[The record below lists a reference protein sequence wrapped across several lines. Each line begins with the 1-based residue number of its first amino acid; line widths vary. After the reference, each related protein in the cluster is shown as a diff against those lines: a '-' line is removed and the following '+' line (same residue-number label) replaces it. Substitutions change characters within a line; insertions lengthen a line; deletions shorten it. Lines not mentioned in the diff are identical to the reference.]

1 MPMMDLEQIQMLV
14 YQHVTQLTLID
25 YRVSDAFDV
34 ALQTAALAFDDEFIR
49 AGLERARKV
58 IVDRTDHD
66 KGPASSMTPNA
77 ALQGDQGAGK
87 SASKRTR

>member
-1 MPMMDLEQIQMLV
+1 MMDLEQIQMLV

-58 IVDRTDHD
+58 IVDRTDQD
-66 KGPASSMTPNA
+66 KRQAGSTTPNA
-77 ALQGDQGAGK
+77 ASQGDQGAGK
-87 SASKRTR
+87 KSSASKRAG